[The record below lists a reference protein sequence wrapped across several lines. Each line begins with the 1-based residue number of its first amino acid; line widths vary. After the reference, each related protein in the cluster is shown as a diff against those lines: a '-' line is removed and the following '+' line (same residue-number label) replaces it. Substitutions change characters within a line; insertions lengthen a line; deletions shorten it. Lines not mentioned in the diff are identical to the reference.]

1 MKPLLVDIA
10 VKKIEWITKDDL
22 YHGGINIKK
31 IVGVSIV
38 AAVRFEFGTT
48 VKGDFYFPGDQDM
61 SFSQAEQKI
70 RELFTDQGKEGV
82 THEL

>member
-1 MKPLLVDIA
+1 MKPLLVDVA
-10 VKKIEWITKDDL
+10 VKKIERVTEDL
-22 YHGGINIKK
+22 YHGGISIKK
-31 IVGVSIV
+31 IVGVSIF

-70 RELFTDQGKEGV
+70 RELFV
-82 THEL
+82 L